1 MERMISD
8 YDTLERHL
16 RDMRTVLTCI
26 ALQQEDLTLSV
37 PFTALEEV
45 PKGTELEVS
54 VDRLH
59 KNFVFKAILPP
70 EMDDQQD
77 GSRANNDPLPPPG

>member
-8 YDTLERHL
+8 YDTLEKNL
-16 RDMRTVLTCI
+16 RDLRTVLTCI

-37 PFTALEEV
+37 PFIALEAIK
-45 PKGTELEVS
+45 KGTELEVS

-59 KNFVFKAILPP
+59 GNFVFKAILPP
-70 EMDDQQD
+70 ATEGESQEE
-77 GSRANNDPLPPPG
+77 NDPLPPPG